1 MDILNVNAGIYFDD
15 AVTSAEKHTH
25 QAYAS
30 TSLNNND
37 EIRIPIQQQDLYTL
51 PNESS
56 LYIKGKL
63 LKTDNTPSR
72 TAKFVNNGVML
83 LFDEIRYEIGGYVI
97 DRIRNP
103 GLTSIIKGY
112 VSFNKNAAQFLQNSG
127 WFLSNN
133 EQSNIVDDN
142 GNFNVVIDL
151 STIFGFCEDYRK
163 IILNMRQELVLIRS
177 NSDTNAIINST
188 KNEGK
193 NMALVR
199 KAAKAVSPTGY
210 SSSASSSS
218 SADFPRPSQDNFIT
232 MIEEEFRR
240 REEFNRQMDEKMG
253 NITKKIR
260 GIDDHISRV
269 KGGEEVFEG
278 S

>member
-1 MDILNVNAGIYFDD
+1 MVIRYNKSEGSSSRHYIGDNVKHPISSMPTIKPLTTKVIVKMDILNVNGGIYFDD
-15 AVTSAEKHTH
+15 SVTSAEKHTH

-30 TSLNNND
+30 ISLNNND
-37 EIRIPIQQQDLYTL
+37 EIRIPIQQEDLYTL
-51 PNESS
+51 PNQSS
-56 LYIKGKL
+56 LYRPLSKYQPRTHYWDTLYIEGKL

-83 LFDEIRYEIGGYVI
+83 LFDKIRYEIGGYVI
-97 DRIRNP
+97 DRVRNP

-112 VSFNKNAAQFLQNSG
+112 VSFNKNAAQHLQNSG
-127 WFLSNN
+127 WFLYNN

-188 KNEGK
+188 ENESVK
-193 NMALVR
+193 VVLIKYYEKCLTYPCQMR
-199 KAAKAVSPTGY
+199 K
-210 SSSASSSS
+210 
-218 SADFPRPSQDNFIT
+218 D
-232 MIEEEFRR
+232 
-240 REEFNRQMDEKMG
+240 
-253 NITKKIR
+253 
-260 GIDDHISRV
+260 
-269 KGGEEVFEG
+269 
-278 S
+278 

>member
-51 PNESS
+51 PNES
-56 LYIKGKL
+56 KL

-83 LFDEIRYEIGGYVI
+83 LFDEIRYEIGGYVV

-127 WFLSNN
+127 WFLNNN

-151 STIFGFCEDYRK
+151 STNFGFCEDYRK

-188 KNEGK
+188 ENESVK
-193 NMALVR
+193 VVLNKILW
-199 KAAKAVSPTGY
+199 
-210 SSSASSSS
+210 
-218 SADFPRPSQDNFIT
+218 
-232 MIEEEFRR
+232 
-240 REEFNRQMDEKMG
+240 
-253 NITKKIR
+253 KKP
-260 GIDDHISRV
+260 HISVSDVERLKLV
-269 KGGEEVFEG
+269 GYVARNVELEAAFRGWELHEYPLLQETQRHTWNIKTATQLSQTFQRANEPGARTIVPDFVTDPYL
-278 S
+278 